1 MHKQNCYL
9 TIMIQKNAQK
19 NKKKSKKMYFSFKF
33 FVCKIF
39 VAIFL
44 IVSKNKI
51 TKKILQNFQLKYKIL
66 L

>member
-1 MHKQNCYL
+1 
-9 TIMIQKNAQK
+9 MIQKNAQK